1 MKTRTTVLV
10 LLSLCA
16 LALPC
21 LAETQPAAM
30 PAVDSVTAAPVPADV
45 HDFLATLS
53 GDPTNA
59 PEIQGL
65 QPGPNF
71 LSTTCTSS
79 SQCPTGQLCCYP
91 CGIDGCSFV
100 CMNPVRGHCPFFP

>member
-1 MKTRTTVLV
+1 MKNCTTVLV
-10 LLSLCA
+10 LLALFA

-21 LAETQPAAM
+21 LAEQQPAAA
-30 PAVDSVTAAPVPADV
+30 PAVDSVTAPVPTEV
-45 HDFLATLS
+45 TDFLATLS
-53 GDPTNA
+53 GDPAQA

-91 CGIDGCSFV
+91 CGIDGCNFV
-100 CMNPVRGHCPFFP
+100 CMQPMRGHCPFFP